1 MRRTQSENADLKQ
14 KIIDTII
21 RNGREI
27 VDNNADDMAW
37 TYGAAIPDD
46 MVWVKTH
53 LIFDPMYNWDED
65 YVIAC
70 LSYEFFP
77 WESYLIRLDWSVR
90 YWWSYDADEEV
101 AREEFADILVEIINK
116 ANKLRNFLEVPQWD
130 FTFVNV

>member
-1 MRRTQSENADLKQ
+1 MRRTQSENNDLKQ

-27 VDNNADDMAW
+27 VDNNADDMSW
-37 TYGAAIPDD
+37 TYGMAIPDD

-65 YVIAC
+65 YIIAC

-77 WESYLIRLDWSVR
+77 WESYLIRFDSSVR
-90 YWWSYDADEEV
+90 YWWSYDTDEEV
-101 AREEFADILVEIINK
+101 AREEFADILVWLINK
-116 ANKLRNFLEVPQWD
+116 ANKLRNFLEMPQWD